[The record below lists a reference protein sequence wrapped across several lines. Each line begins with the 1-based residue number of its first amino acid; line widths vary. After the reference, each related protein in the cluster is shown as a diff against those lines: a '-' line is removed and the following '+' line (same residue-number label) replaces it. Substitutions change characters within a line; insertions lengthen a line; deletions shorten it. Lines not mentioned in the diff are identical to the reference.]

1 MARSTACSGA
11 TINYDKLGQ
20 TWTNPP
26 LEKTMTNIDSLQ
38 KTYTQASQRIPTNK
52 TVYVCTGSLL
62 PHFLSLE

>member
-1 MARSTACSGA
+1 MQVPTYRKIIT
-11 TINYDKLGQ
+11 TK
-20 TWTNPP
+20 P

-62 PHFLSLE
+62 PSQ